1 MRIIGEI
8 EHPVY
13 KITVFSMNNRV
24 SVKIE
29 DQMIEHVFKFR
40 DGSGIDNMDDIRAF
54 INDGFMDKVDESFS
68 SLNEARIK
76 SILHMQSAED
86 EFDEII

>member
-13 KITVFSMNNRV
+13 KITVFSMNNRL

-29 DQMIEHVFKFR
+29 DRLIEQIFKFR
-40 DGSGIDNMDDIRAF
+40 DGSGMDTLEDIKNF
-54 INDGFMDKVDESFS
+54 LNPDFLESVTESFKV
-68 SLNEARIK
+68 LNSARIK
-76 SILHMQSAED
+76 SILNIQDAED

>member
-13 KITVFSMNNRV
+13 KITVFSMNNKL

-29 DQMIEHVFKFR
+29 DQLIEQVFKFR
-40 DGSGIDNMDDIRAF
+40 DGSRIEKLEDIQLFLNAE
-54 INDGFMDKVDESFS
+54 FMKVVGENFAL
-68 SLNEARIK
+68 LNKARIQ
-76 SILHMQSAED
+76 SLLHIQSSED

>member
-8 EHPVY
+8 EHPIY
-13 KITVFSMNNRV
+13 KITVFSMNNRL

-29 DQMIEHVFKFR
+29 DQLIEHIFKFR
-40 DGSGIDNMDDIRAF
+40 DGSGIENLEDVRAF
-54 INDGFMDKVDESFS
+54 INDEFLAKVAESFT
-68 SLNEARIK
+68 SLNQARIK
-76 SILHMQSAED
+76 SIIHMQSAED

>member
-13 KITVFSMNNRV
+13 KITVFSMNNRL

-29 DQMIEHVFKFR
+29 DKLIEQVFKFR
-40 DGSGIDNMDDIRAF
+40 DGSGIDGVEDIKSFLNDD
-54 INDGFMDKVDESFS
+54 FMKSVDESFRQLS
-68 SLNEARIK
+68 RARIT
-76 SILHMQSAED
+76 SLMHTQASED
-86 EFDEII
+86 EFDEIV

>member
-13 KITVFSMNNRV
+13 KITVFSMNNRL

-29 DQMIEHVFKFR
+29 DKLIEQVFKFR
-40 DGSGIDNMDDIRAF
+40 DGSGIEGIEEVKSFLNDD
-54 INDGFMDKVDESFS
+54 FMKVVDESFIQ
-68 SLNEARIK
+68 LNKARIT
-76 SILHMQSAED
+76 SLIHTQAAED
-86 EFDEII
+86 EFDEIV

>member
-13 KITVFSMNNRV
+13 KITVFSMNNRL

-29 DQMIEHVFKFR
+29 DRLIEKVFKFR
-40 DGSGIDNMDDIRAF
+40 DGSGISTMQDIKDFLNDD
-54 INDGFMDKVDESFS
+54 FMDSIKESFS
-68 SLNEARIK
+68 TLEQARIK
-76 SILHMQSAED
+76 SLLHIQSSED